1 MADGTIRVPT
11 DGSGKRVDTTE
22 ITRPDLTIVERQ
34 RVVIGDDESSLGRIE
49 GVLIEIREE
58 LKELRL
64 ALLDA
69 LH

>member
-22 ITRPDLTIVERQ
+22 ITRPDLTVVERQ
-34 RVVIGDDESSLGRIE
+34 RVVIGDDDSSLGRIE
-49 GVLIEIREE
+49 GLLVEIREE
-58 LKELRL
+58 LRELRF